1 MRLCVDTYFRRERH
15 VGAKHHVWGV
25 QAIRT
30 KYLSIDT
37 FTPEHAR
44 KASPAAEGMC
54 KWVHAMSS
62 YDKVIKVVTPKRAAL
77 AEAEAA
83 YEVVMVGL
91 RAKQYELQELM
102 MKLAG
107 MEAELR
113 SNTAKKERLEA
124 DIALC
129 SVKLERAEK
138 LLGGLGG
145 EQARWTAAAAQLRA
159 DARHVIGD
167 ALLSAA
173 VMAYLGP
180 FTPVFRRALMRFYS
194 SVTLIKA

>member
-1 MRLCVDTYFRRERH
+1 
-15 VGAKHHVWGV
+15 
-25 QAIRT
+25 
-30 KYLSIDT
+30 
-37 FTPEHAR
+37 
-44 KASPAAEGMC
+44 
-54 KWVHAMSS
+54 
-62 YDKVIKVVTPKRAAL
+62 
-77 AEAEAA
+77 
-83 YEVVMVGL
+83 
-91 RAKQYELQELM
+91 

-113 SNTAKKERLEA
+113 SNTAKKEQLEA
-124 DIALC
+124 DIVLC

-138 LLGGLGG
+138 LLGGLAG

-180 FTPVFRRALMRFYS
+180 FTPLFRQRLLAGFCAACDTASLPRSTPFS
-194 SVTLIKA
+194 LAGCLGEPARTRGCRLLR